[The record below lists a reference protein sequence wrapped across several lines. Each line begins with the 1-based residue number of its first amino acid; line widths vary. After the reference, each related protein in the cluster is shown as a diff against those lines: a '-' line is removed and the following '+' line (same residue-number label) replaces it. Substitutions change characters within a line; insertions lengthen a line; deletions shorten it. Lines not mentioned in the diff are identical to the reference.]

1 MAVAKTDY
9 VKLEYQILDLVE
21 YNGLKITGNMKILLS
36 LIYSYEKNV
45 LTYYESV
52 PTLGKRL
59 GLEPQATR
67 SLIAKLCTA
76 GMISYDER
84 KGSSHIFHSKLLNQE
99 LMILI
104 GEEKPKK
111 NGKPVSEKSE
121 DKQVND
127 KSEQAKPQA
136 EQGKRIDQNV
146 GLAAGSAP
154 DASEQRSGVA
164 ANDDNGRNDR
174 DGGNHE
180 MKQEEQPQQ
189 EDKIFENDRPFP
201 PEKPASDDAPWHG
214 MTFGGDG
221 RLSEAA
227 YKWALTAGAADWRH
241 ACRLVWE
248 KVGVTPL
255 DEINEDRKPKF
266 LMQRTN

>member
-1 MAVAKTDY
+1 MAAAKTDY

-36 LIYSYEKNV
+36 LIYSYEKKGRS
-45 LTYYESV
+45 YYESV
-52 PTLGKRL
+52 TTLGKRL

-111 NGKPVSEKSE
+111 NSKPVSKKTE
-121 DKQVND
+121 DKQENG

-136 EQGKRIDQNV
+136 EQGKRTDQV
-146 GLAAGSAP
+146 AGVAPESAP
-154 DASEQRSGVA
+154 SVVEQHDRVA
-164 ANDDNGRNDR
+164 PNDDNGCNDHA
-174 DGGNHE
+174 DDDHAV
-180 MKQEEQPQQ
+180 KTEEQNYDPDPMPKPDLQ
-189 EDKIFENDRPFP
+189 ETADRVIAPL
-201 PEKPASDDAPWHG
+201 DDLRFWSYVG
-214 MTFGGDG
+214 DDG
-221 RLSEAA
+221 RDEYGVMWGGS
-227 YKWALTAGAADWRH
+227 GADLDNLIADHLKIREEQ
-241 ACRLVWE
+241 AE
-248 KVGVTPL
+248 KNFKSQR
-255 DEINEDRKPKF
+255 IN
-266 LMQRTN
+266 